1 MSILPTEETK
11 VQIESMRGP
20 QGPAGPAGPQGP
32 RGEAG
37 PRGLQGETGP
47 VGPQGEQGEQGERGE
62 KGERGDTGPQGP
74 QGPAG
79 SVVHNRLHNA
89 DFTQLVA
96 QPGIAQKHGRT
107 GDASAVFAA
116 DRWELT
122 DGTVSAQAHERGNGY
137 HSFVLNGTIRQAV
150 ECPPD
155 NPAYGVHMLFGSA
168 EATYA
173 DGVFTITS
181 AGGVIDQAYLYE
193 RAEAGGEQEPVVVRR
208 GYATELLDCMRFYL
222 FLPSAAEISFPGY
235 AFNSSQARFTLPL
248 PTSMRLENP
257 TISVTYRSNVRIF
270 PKDIVPSAISSAK
283 VVGHTCAMVMTGS
296 GFTPNEILVMKP
308 NAFIELIADL

>member
-1 MSILPTEETK
+1 MSILPAQETK
-11 VQIESMRGP
+11 LQIDSLR
-20 QGPAGPAGPQGP
+20 GP

-37 PRGLQGETGP
+37 PSGRS
-47 VGPQGEQGEQGERGE
+47 
-62 KGERGDTGPQGP
+62 
-74 QGPAG
+74 A
-79 SVVHNRLHNA
+79 VHNRLHNA

-116 DRWELT
+116 DRWELISG
-122 DGTVSAQAHERGNGY
+122 DVSAQAHEHGGGY
-137 HSFVLNGTIRQAV
+137 HGFVLNGTIRQRV
-150 ECPPD
+150 EHPPQEA
-155 NPAYGVHMLFGSA
+155 AYGVHMVSGSA
-168 EATYA
+168 QAAYA

-193 RAEAGGEQEPVVVRR
+193 RAQAGGEQEPVVVRR
-208 GYATELLDCMRFYL
+208 GYATELLDCMRFYV
-222 FLPSAAEISFPGY
+222 FFPSASEISFPGY
-235 AFNSSQARFTLPL
+235 AFNSTQARFTLPL
-248 PTSMRLENP
+248 AVPMRLENP
-257 TISVTYRSNVRIF
+257 TIVVTYRSNVHIF
-270 PKDIVPSAISSAK
+270 PNDAVPSAISSAK